1 MNMQISTQLIPPS
14 DPLVAKMPSGRD
26 IHSTKLFAAPVL
38 GEESLTQMRAPP
50 DADEMD
56 GDDNSS
62 DDDDDEV
69 QNSVPGTFLGSSS
82 AASTG
87 TSYY

>member
-1 MNMQISTQLIPPS
+1 MNMQINTQLIPPS
-14 DPLVAKMPSGRD
+14 DPLVANLPSGRN
-26 IHSTKLFAAPVL
+26 IHSTNLFAAPVL

-62 DDDDDEV
+62 GDEDEV
-69 QNSVPGTFLGSSS
+69 PNSLPGTFPGSSS